1 MKLNHDCVRSI
12 LLELEENL
20 TLNDGVTLYQ
30 LKDFETFKEYGYETS
45 VYALTKL
52 IEADFLNGSVSRADN
67 KIDYIGVG
75 SITWDGHQF
84 LDNIRDNAVWSK
96 TKDAV
101 KSLSSVSLSI
111 LSNVGESITKKLIG
125 LE

>member
-1 MKLNHDCVRSI
+1 MRLTI
-12 LLELEENL
+12 LVL
-20 TLNDGVTLYQ
+20 
-30 LKDFETFKEYGYETS
+30 
-45 VYALTKL
+45 AP
-52 IEADFLNGSVSRADN
+52 
-67 KIDYIGVG
+67 
-75 SITWDGHQF
+75 ITWDGHQF
-84 LDNIRDNAVWSK
+84 LDTIRDNAVWSK

>member
-20 TLNDGVTLYQ
+20 TLNDGVTLYR
-30 LKDFETFKEYGYETS
+30 LKNFQTFKEYGYETS

-67 KIDYIGVG
+67 KIDHIGVG